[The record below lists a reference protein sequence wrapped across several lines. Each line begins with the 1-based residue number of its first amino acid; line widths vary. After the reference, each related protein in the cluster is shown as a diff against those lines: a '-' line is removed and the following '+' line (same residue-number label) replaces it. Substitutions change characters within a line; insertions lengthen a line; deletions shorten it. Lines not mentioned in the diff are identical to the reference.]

1 MYGIEKRLSRSAA
14 QAAVKK
20 IAATPRGVITYA
32 AIVVESTGWRSSYSA
47 DSLDGPTTVPVTYLR
62 IAAIVD
68 DREDDVIIL
77 HSYDPSDEVWF
88 ESDFLGLTLDAAQK
102 LIESRVFPE

>member
-47 DSLDGPTTVPVTYLR
+47 DSLDGPVTYLR